1 MADQP
6 KKKRRR
12 KKREQLSE
20 KEQAKRL
27 LVLTATQAVT
37 RRGGMGKRRKH
48 GRRRGRKPGEKLV
61 VYGPLTHLQDL
72 VKENTKLFQRY
83 MPSRLAGQGAL
94 RKQEKRRHDRN
105 ARPTSAVGGSRRRGS
120 APPLPQRPSTANPA
134 GTSSRRGDSVLRE
147 SPFMSRVRVALA
159 HGSKR
164 AKSRGR
170 SKKRTDAGDQ
180 DTHSTRSGE
189 LQEID
194 MQDLL
199 KEIS

>member
-1 MADQP
+1 
-6 KKKRRR
+6 
-12 KKREQLSE
+12 
-20 KEQAKRL
+20 
-27 LVLTATQAVT
+27 
-37 RRGGMGKRRKH
+37 
-48 GRRRGRKPGEKLV
+48 
-61 VYGPLTHLQDL
+61 
-72 VKENTKLFQRY
+72 
-83 MPSRLAGQGAL
+83 
-94 RKQEKRRHDRN
+94 
-105 ARPTSAVGGSRRRGS
+105 
-120 APPLPQRPSTANPA
+120 
-134 GTSSRRGDSVLRE
+134 
-147 SPFMSRVRVALA
+147 MSRVRVALA